1 MDLGNLIQRGI
12 KALKVAA
19 PIIFAGALAVVQAIG
34 EQQEQKRIDI
44 MEERIKELESK
55 NEES

>member
-1 MDLGNLIQRGI
+1 MGDLVQRGI

-34 EQQEQKRIDI
+34 EQQEQERIDS
-44 MEERIKELESK
+44 MEERIRELESK

>member
-1 MDLGNLIQRGI
+1 MSEIIRKGI
-12 KALKVAA
+12 KVLKCSF

-34 EQQEQKRIDI
+34 EQQEQKRIDD
-44 MEERIKELESK
+44 MEARIEELESK

>member
-1 MDLGNLIQRGI
+1 MGDLVQRGI

-34 EQQEQKRIDI
+34 EQQEQKRIDS
-44 MEERIKELESK
+44 MEERIRELESK